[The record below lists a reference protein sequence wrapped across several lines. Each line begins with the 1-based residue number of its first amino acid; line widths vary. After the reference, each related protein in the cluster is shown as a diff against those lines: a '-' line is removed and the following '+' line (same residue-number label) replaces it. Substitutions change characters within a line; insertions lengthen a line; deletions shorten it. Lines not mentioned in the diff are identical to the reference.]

1 MNASR
6 TNPLSRRRQQ
16 GAALIEYSIVTM
28 LGVIVLIA
36 QPNIVME
43 LIEALRKAYSSFTY
57 AMSLGWL

>member
-1 MNASR
+1 MNVSR
-6 TNPLSRRRQQ
+6 AQLLSPRQQQ

-36 QPNIVME
+36 QPNIIME

>member
-6 TNPLSRRRQQ
+6 PQLLSPRRQQ
-16 GAALIEYSIVTM
+16 GAAIIEYSIVTM

-36 QPNIVME
+36 RPNIIME
-43 LIEALRKAYSSFTY
+43 LVEALRKAYSSFTY

>member
-1 MNASR
+1 MNVSR
-6 TNPLSRRRQQ
+6 AHLLSPRRQQ

-36 QPNIVME
+36 QPNIIME